1 MARPG
6 RRRTKNGLREKTYRE
21 VMGRLVAEEVFV
33 PEPPVPPSR
42 DVVRVEDVLE
52 VGEREPRVLELLPAL
67 LVKRPGM
74 FASRGDLPGELAAA
88 VDRLRRGRVPE
99 ACFGISGAK
108 LHRAFGRLGRARE
121 KGSRLKAFRL
131 TDVDRELLV
140 SLSDELELSET
151 DVIRHALRVLHAKH
165 AQG

>member
-6 RRRTKNGLREKTYRE
+6 RARTKPALSTKRYRA

-33 PEPPVPPSR
+33 PEPPLPPSR
-42 DVVRVEDVLE
+42 GVVRVEDLLE
-52 VGEREPRVLELLPAL
+52 VGEQEPRVLELLPAL

-88 VDRLRRGRVPE
+88 VERLRRGRVPE
-99 ACFGISGAK
+99 ACFGISGTK
-108 LHRAFGRLGRARE
+108 LYRAFGKLGRARE

-131 TDVDRELLV
+131 TDVDRGLLGE
-140 SLSDELELSET
+140 LSDELDLSET

-165 AQG
+165 AQE